1 MPSVHADA
9 ELIRA
14 CIEGEAWAWNTL
26 VERYQRLV
34 YSIPLRAGLAQE
46 DAEDVFQTVF
56 TLLLEHLKGIRDA
69 QGLGKWLI
77 TTAKR
82 ESWSVSRKRSREP
95 NEDELATRMATEET
109 LYDVRDEEASW
120 MDQALMRD
128 GFEQLGARCK
138 ALLQLLYYDPSEPSY
153 EEISRRLGVPV
164 GSIGPNRARCLARL
178 KSILKDMGLH

>member
-1 MPSVHADA
+1 MPSAHTDA

-14 CIEGEAWAWNTL
+14 CIEGEAWAWSAL

-56 TLLLEHLKGIRDA
+56 TLLLEHLHSIRDS

-82 ESWSVSRKRSREP
+82 ESWSISRKRARES
-95 NEDELATRMATEET
+95 NESELTIQGVSEDT
-109 LYDVRDEEASW
+109 LYDARNEEASW
-120 MDQALMRD
+120 VDQALIRY
-128 GFEQLGARCK
+128 GVEQLGARCK
-138 ALLQLLYYDPSEPSY
+138 ELLQLLYYDPGEPSY
-153 EEISRRLGVPV
+153 EEISRRLGIPV
-164 GSIGPNRARCLARL
+164 GSIGPNRARCLAKLRG
-178 KSILKDMGLH
+178 ILRDMGWN